1 MSDVLSISNLSYEE
15 LVLLQEIVLK
25 VSIDVSFEEDLEDKE
40 IFESLYEKIMQS

>member
-1 MSDVLSISNLSYEE
+1 MSNVLSVSNLSYEE

-25 VSIDVSFEEDLEDKE
+25 VSIDGSFEEDLEDRE